1 MDLNTFKSSFDTEKK
16 CMDYLYNLRW
26 KNSFCCPR
34 CKHNEMWKVGEYKF
48 KCKKC
53 GYQSTVISGTLL
65 HDTRIPI
72 QQWFKAVWYE
82 SEQGNKATAAGLQKE
97 IGLISNRTALS
108 MHKKISLAKLRR
120 VNAEL
125 QGMVEINRYSIRY
138 INSKLYKIV
147 IATEMIGNKTGL
159 IQIAVLDTQ
168 RLGSINLFIQNNI
181 KVNSGLICKAD
192 WQGSNILFMGG
203 YNRIKRSDEY
213 TYPYTNRVLNHFI
226 GWLSRQA
233 KTVPIEKSIEIYC
246 SLVNSLI
253 ADISFEE
260 LMKNVINKKNPTPE
274 MLDRLKEFKRK

>member
-72 QQWFKAVWYE
+72 QQWFKAV
-82 SEQGNKATAAGLQKE
+82 
-97 IGLISNRTALS
+97 LISNRTALS

-181 KVNSGLICKAD
+181 KVNSSLICKAD

-260 LMKNVINKKNPTPE
+260 LMKNVINKKNPTPG
-274 MLDRLKEFKRK
+274 MLDRLKEFKIK

>member
-1 MDLNTFKSSFDTEKK
+1 MDLNAFNSSFDTEKK

-26 KNSFCCPR
+26 INGYCCPK
-34 CKHNEMWKVGEYKF
+34 CKYDDMWVVGDYKY

-53 GYQSTVISGTLL
+53 GYQATVIAGTLL

-72 QQWFKAVWYE
+72 QQWFKAIWYE
-82 SEQGNKATAAGLQKE
+82 SEQGSNATAAGLQNE
-97 IGLISNRTALS
+97 IGLSSNRTALT
-108 MHKKISLAKLRR
+108 MHKKICLAKLRK

-125 QGMVEINRYSIRY
+125 QGIIEINRYSIRY
-138 INSKLYKIV
+138 SDNKLYNIV
-147 IATEMIGNKTGL
+147 IATEIRNNKTGL
-159 IQIAVLDTQ
+159 IQIAVLDPQ
-168 RLGSINLFIQNNI
+168 QLGRINLFIQNNI

-203 YNRIKRSDEY
+203 YERIKRSDEY

-233 KTVPIEKSIEIYC
+233 KTIPIEKSIKVYC
-246 SLVNSLI
+246 SLINSLI

-260 LMKNVINKKNPTPE
+260 LMKNVIRKKKPTPE
-274 MLDRLKEFKRK
+274 MLDRLKEFKIK